1 MGNNKGGCFLT
12 ALKLLI
18 SLGLFISAIILVE
31 KYQSVPLVSQIRT
44 VSKLLSYYIVFLIIP
59 SILYFKNTNFIRIW
73 TVSLGLLI
81 FFLAYKWW
89 IALLVLNFAIFNPLY
104 QAFKNSDTELKK
116 EKPNWS
122 FLFLP
127 TIIASVFAFIIT
139 RELIWINGLAVL
151 IAWAISSRIQ
161 YIYISPVFNLANN
174 YTSKKEADI
183 KKDKDY
189 SSFIVLVIAFSV
201 FFLFTKI
208 NQTPT
213 EFFAN
218 ILSGILK
225 VSLAIIGLLIG
236 LQSLINR
243 GYNGKNDGEKFFE
256 AKLNIESMKAIKGII
271 FLFILLIFILILG
284 YFLKPIFVDFTFPT
298 INWFNKSELSLLLL
312 KRVVTIIFLSTIIAT
327 TLLNIY
333 QLYFLFLSGNLI
345 TLPHKIFLN
354 TSSVVIEK
362 ESPGYDVND
371 SIKNKIKSSI
381 LWSDE
386 FNGEIIKELYCI
398 RDSETDK
405 IIVTIWFE
413 VLMPEK
419 DDLLDKTYNIASSL
433 FYHKEIGK
441 INVLAKSMVSTL
453 GLIKIYSSELDSESY
468 EKIEKGKWS
477 KYTTDTKNE
486 LIKPYFAS
494 YAFKESNYI

>member
-1 MGNNKGGCFLT
+1 MRENTGGCFLN
-12 ALKLLI
+12 AIKLLFA
-18 SLGLFISAIILVE
+18 LGLFIGAIILVE

-44 VSKLLSYYIVFLIIP
+44 ISKLLSYYIVFLIIP
-59 SILYFKNTNFIRIW
+59 SVLYLNNTYFIKIW
-73 TVSLGLLI
+73 TISLGLLI

-104 QAFKNSDTELKK
+104 HTFKKSDTELKK

-127 TIIASVFAFIIT
+127 TIIASVIAFLIT

-151 IAWAISSRIQ
+151 IAWSISSRIQ
-161 YIYISPVFNLANN
+161 YIYILPVFNLARN
-174 YTSKKEADI
+174 YTSKKETDI

-189 SSFIVLVIAFSV
+189 SSFIVLLIAYSV

-208 NQTPT
+208 NQTPA
-213 EFFAN
+213 EFFTN

-225 VSLAIIGLLIG
+225 VSLAIIGLLIA

-243 GYNGKNDGEKFFE
+243 GYNEKNDSGKIFE

-271 FLFILLIFILILG
+271 FLFVILIAILILG
-284 YFLKPIFVDFTFPT
+284 YILKPIFVDFTFPT
-298 INWFNKSELSLLLL
+298 IIWFSKLEFSLLLL
-312 KRVVTIIFLSTIIAT
+312 KRIMTIIFLSTIIAT
-327 TLLNIY
+327 TLLSLY

-345 TLPHKIFLN
+345 TLPYKIFLN
-354 TSSVVIEK
+354 NTSVVIEK
-362 ESPGYDVND
+362 EMGYGIDD

-381 LWSDE
+381 FRSDK
-386 FNGEIIKELYCI
+386 FNGEIIKEISCI
-398 RDSETDK
+398 PDSEKDK

-413 VLMPEK
+413 VLLPDK
-419 DDLLDKTYNIASSL
+419 DELLDITFYIANTL
-433 FYHKEIGK
+433 FYHKEISK

-453 GLIKIYSSELDSESY
+453 GLIKIYSSELDLKSY
-468 EKIEKGKWS
+468 EKIEKGKWA
-477 KYTTDTKNE
+477 KYSFESKNE
-486 LIKPYFAS
+486 LIKPFFVN

>member
-1 MGNNKGGCFLT
+1 MGENKGGCFLNVI
-12 ALKLLI
+12 KLLF
-18 SLGLFISAIILVE
+18 SLGLFIVIIILVE
-31 KYQSVPLVSQIRT
+31 KYQSVPLVNQIRI

-59 SILYFKNTNFIRIW
+59 SILYLNNSSFIKIW

-104 QAFKNSDTELKK
+104 QTYKKSDTELKK
-116 EKPNWS
+116 GKPNWS

-151 IAWAISSRIQ
+151 VAWAISSKIQ
-161 YIYISPVFNLANN
+161 YTYISPVFNLANN
-174 YTSKKEADI
+174 YTSKKETGI
-183 KKDKDY
+183 KKNKDY
-189 SSFIVLVIAFSV
+189 SSFIVLVIAYTV
-201 FFLFTKI
+201 FFIFTKI

-213 EFFAN
+213 EFFIN
-218 ILSGILK
+218 ILSGVLK
-225 VSLAIIGLLIG
+225 VSLAIIGLLMA

-243 GYNGKNDGEKFFE
+243 GYNGKNDSEKFFE

-271 FLFILLIFILILG
+271 FLFILLIFMLILG

-298 INWFNKSELSLLLL
+298 IIWFNKSELSLLLL
-312 KRVVTIIFLSTIIAT
+312 KRVVTIVFLSTIIAT

-354 TSSVVIEK
+354 NSSVVIEK
-362 ESPGYDVND
+362 ESPGYGVDD

-381 LWSDE
+381 IWSDK
-386 FNGEIIKELYCI
+386 FNGEIIKEFYCI
-398 RDSETDK
+398 LDSETDK

-419 DDLLDKTYNIASSL
+419 EDLLDKTYNIANSL
-433 FYHKEIGK
+433 FFHKEICK

-468 EKIEKGKWS
+468 QKIEKGKWS
-477 KYTTDTKNE
+477 KYSFDTKNE
-486 LIKPYFAS
+486 LIKPFFANP
-494 YAFKESNYI
+494 AFKESNYI